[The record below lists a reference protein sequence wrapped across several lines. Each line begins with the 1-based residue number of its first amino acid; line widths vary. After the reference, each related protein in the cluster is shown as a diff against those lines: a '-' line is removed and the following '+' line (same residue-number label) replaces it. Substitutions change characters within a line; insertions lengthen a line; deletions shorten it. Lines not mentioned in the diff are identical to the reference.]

1 MLLEEDVLVVEEEVL
16 LLFHD
21 DDVQVSR
28 RLGRTLHSDLRKRKL
43 GYVRVAVE
51 TYRVLLQACDNRFAR
66 LYAQDLLIAFPV
78 RACLLYVC
86 SSL

>member
-1 MLLEEDVLVVEEEVL
+1 MVEEEEEEVF
-16 LLFHD
+16 FHD
-21 DDVQVSR
+21 AVQVSR

-66 LYAQDLLIAFPV
+66 LYAQELLIAFPV
-78 RACLLYVC
+78 RACP
-86 SSL
+86 